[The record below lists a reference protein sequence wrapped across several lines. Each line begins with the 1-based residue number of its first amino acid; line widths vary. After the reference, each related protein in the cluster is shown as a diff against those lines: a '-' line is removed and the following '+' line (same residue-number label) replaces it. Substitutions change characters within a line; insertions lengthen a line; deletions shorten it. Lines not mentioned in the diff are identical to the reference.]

1 MKNLQNTRH
10 FDFIIYKS
18 YATYVLSGTRGKWR
32 LSHHLSITGV
42 DLVVICRKMW
52 LHIVQPLAFRINR
65 VQTLNIYIKSEAQQK
80 KLKTVRGSY
89 TDQDLSIHAKKGPE
103 KSCDTLP
110 LNIKFG
116 NSQQRWAQLGIV
128 KSKFN
133 GVKR

>member
-1 MKNLQNTRH
+1 MQNTRH
-10 FDFIIYKS
+10 FDLIIYKS

-32 LSHHLSITGV
+32 LSHHLSITIGV

-52 LHIVQPLAFRINR
+52 LHIDQPVAFRINC
-65 VQTLNIYIKSEAQQK
+65 VQTLNVNIKSEAQQK

-103 KSCDTLP
+103 KSRDTFP